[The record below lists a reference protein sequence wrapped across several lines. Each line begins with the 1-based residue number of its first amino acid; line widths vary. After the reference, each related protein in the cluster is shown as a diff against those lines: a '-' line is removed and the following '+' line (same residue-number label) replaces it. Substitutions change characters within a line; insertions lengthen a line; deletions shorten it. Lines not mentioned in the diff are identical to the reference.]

1 MPPINPGVTVIVSDA
16 ECPEPPSVIVTAAA
30 PDPSI
35 TIVNLCP
42 VPEPLDEPPTS
53 L

>member
-1 MPPINPGVTVIVSDA
+1 MPPINPAVTVIVSDA

-42 VPEPLDEPPTS
+42 VPEPPDEPPTS